1 MRLSSAVE
9 LHAGSTAADDGDVDI
24 YPSAKAT
31 HHVRTQSSTESVSL
45 VRTVDEVA
53 VFNDPRRAK
62 IVGAAAEGQDQH
74 VVVQFAAAGDHLAG
88 SLQRRQANAPGSA
101 VDVVELSWH
110 VLEMMFAR
118 VSHKLHLLLV
128 NVPSAGR
135 EGVQHRFPDVHP
147 TAVDQSDTSEV
158 ATAQRTP
165 QPGSQS

>member
-1 MRLSSAVE
+1 MAL
-9 LHAGSTAADDGDVDI
+9 G
-24 YPSAKAT
+24 KAT
-31 HHVRTQSSTESVSL
+31 QDLRTQSGVERFCL
-45 VRTVDEVA
+45 VLTVDEMTVIE
-53 VFNDPRRAK
+53 DTRRAK
-62 IVGAAAEGQDQH
+62 IVGAAAEGQHQH

-165 QPGSQS
+165 QPGSQN